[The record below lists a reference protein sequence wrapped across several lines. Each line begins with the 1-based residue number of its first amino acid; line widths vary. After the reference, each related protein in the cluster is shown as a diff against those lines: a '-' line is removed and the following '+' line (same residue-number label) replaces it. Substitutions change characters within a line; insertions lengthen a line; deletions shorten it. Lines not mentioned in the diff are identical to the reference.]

1 MPDGGGVR
9 VQTRS
14 VDRNRPKGI
23 RFRVRFR
30 WDGTG
35 RRRGGPIGRGFR
47 RRSKVSLRIRGTRA
61 CPRFV
66 TPSLRHPVAF
76 LGAGFQTPTLRSR
89 TEGGRGVFSFGSTGA
104 PGFTP
109 GFGLGFRPIGWGG
122 LKGEKGRFT
131 GSRTTGSGGVE
142 DPAERMRQST
152 WGAMAS
158 AMTMAAHAKVGSAK
172 GSLRPSRR
180 VTRVR
185 GRVAVRA
192 GAEGTMEETR
202 ANVESRGPDLFNR
215 TYYPKAADHKNECKP
230 WYIVDAEGQTLG
242 RMAVLIA
249 TVLRGKNLPSY
260 TPSADMGSYV
270 VVINA
275 EKVEVSGKKE
285 TQKLYRRHTTGR
297 PGSMKVETFQQL
309 QKRIPERIVEKAV
322 KGMLPKGPLG
332 RELFRHL
339 KVYDGPNHPHEA
351 QQPKDITD
359 QINAKVHH

>member
-1 MPDGGGVR
+1 M
-9 VQTRS
+9 
-14 VDRNRPKGI
+14 
-23 RFRVRFR
+23 
-30 WDGTG
+30 
-35 RRRGGPIGRGFR
+35 
-47 RRSKVSLRIRGTRA
+47 A
-61 CPRFV
+61 CATNV
-66 TPSLRHPVAF
+66 
-76 LGAGFQTPTLRSR
+76 
-89 TEGGRGVFSFGSTGA
+89 
-104 PGFTP
+104 
-109 GFGLGFRPIGWGG
+109 
-122 LKGEKGRFT
+122 
-131 GSRTTGSGGVE
+131 
-142 DPAERMRQST
+142 
-152 WGAMAS
+152 
-158 AMTMAAHAKVGSAK
+158 AAHAKVGPTR
-172 GSLRPSRR
+172 GTLRTSRR
-180 VTRVR
+180 TTRVH
-185 GRVAVRA
+185 GRVTVRA
-192 GAEGTMEETR
+192 RADATMEEAR
-202 ANVESRGPDLFNR
+202 GAVASRGPDLLNR

-230 WYIVDAEGQTLG
+230 WFLIDAEGQTLG

-339 KVYDGPNHPHEA
+339 KVFEGPNHPHEA

-359 QINAKVHH
+359 QINIKVHH